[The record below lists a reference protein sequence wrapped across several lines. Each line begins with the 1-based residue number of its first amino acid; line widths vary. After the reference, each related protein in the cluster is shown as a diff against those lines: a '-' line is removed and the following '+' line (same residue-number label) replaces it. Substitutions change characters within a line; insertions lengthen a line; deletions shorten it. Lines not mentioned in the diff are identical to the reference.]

1 MESILDPMIEFYQ
14 RECNAYE
21 HIVELRE
28 QEIAELRAEIARY
41 RSQYDALEEFANEQ
55 ETRANA
61 LHDVIDVM
69 IERQTYGEVRRDL
82 IEAFN
87 EVANDLGIDL
97 ELYEVIDL
105 TSDSDEERDDVN
117 V

>member
-1 MESILDPMIEFYQ
+1 MEGILDPMMTFYK
-14 RECNAYE
+14 RECDAYE

-41 RSQYDALEEFANEQ
+41 RIQYDALEEYATEQ

-61 LHDVIDVM
+61 LHDVIDTM
-69 IERQTYGEVRRDL
+69 IDRQTHGDVRRDL
-82 IEAFN
+82 IDAFN
-87 EVANDLGIDL
+87 EVANDLGIEL

-105 TSDSDEERDDVN
+105 TSDSDNERN
-117 V
+117 E